1 MGVYDM
7 LLAMK
12 VEEAS
17 RQWIKYHLGYARG
30 GTEAGDDDLISIR
43 YFSDGLVSADLLL
56 LAWL

>member
-1 MGVYDM
+1 M